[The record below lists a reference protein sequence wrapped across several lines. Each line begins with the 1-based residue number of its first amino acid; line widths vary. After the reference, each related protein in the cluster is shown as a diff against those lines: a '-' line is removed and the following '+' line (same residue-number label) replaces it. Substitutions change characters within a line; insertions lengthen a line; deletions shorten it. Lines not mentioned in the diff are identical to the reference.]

1 MGIASRRKHERRAGG
16 KVTPLPVVTPEP
28 TQHFNPNYHPLR
40 HAISWANFSE
50 LPKAANDDVVELPVP
65 EVALAVPPQQRKKSG
80 PKPKPLPKEVR
91 EAQLWAMYADLWDAM
106 EDELSPKERR
116 ALQKAL
122 ARNSGT
128 LEELVE
134 DDTEDSEIERTTRR
148 SSLVDDD
155 EEYVDEEPIDYSDFF
170 EDFDKNY

>member
-28 TQHFNPNYHPLR
+28 TQHFNPNYSPLR
-40 HAISWANFSE
+40 YAISWADFSS
-50 LPKAANDDVVELPVP
+50 LPKAANDDVVELPV
-65 EVALAVPPQQRKKSG
+65 EIVLAAPPQQRKKSG
-80 PKPKPLPKEVR
+80 PKPKPLPREVR
-91 EAQLWAMYADLWDAM
+91 EAQLWGLYADLWDAI

-122 ARNSGT
+122 TRNSGT

-134 DDTEDSEIERTTRR
+134 DDTEDSEIERNARR

-155 EEYVDEEPIDYSDFF
+155 EEYVEEEEIDYSDFF
-170 EDFDKNY
+170 EDFDKSY